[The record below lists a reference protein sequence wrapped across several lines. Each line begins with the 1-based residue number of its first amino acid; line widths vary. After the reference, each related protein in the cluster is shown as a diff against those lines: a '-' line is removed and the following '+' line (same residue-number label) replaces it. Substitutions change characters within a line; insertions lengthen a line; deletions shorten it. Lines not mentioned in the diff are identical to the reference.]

1 MDTHTPRELLGCGKR
16 QQLGYQWILLLGL
29 RGPGSGIDPSD
40 VLVEAST
47 ISEKED
53 RIVCTLGLGSINSI
67 SAAICGAIK
76 ASYLRSLTAKSD
88 VTWISVSLLVW
99 NVTEANVVIY
109 AACLP
114 AIWPL
119 LQQSFEAMMSCK
131 ATASS
136 RASGSGMWMG
146 RDASRNQSIKLSN
159 IRGRENNGTARDCNS
174 AGIPDW
180 GFRSRDSDSDKAHI
194 LLLRT
199 LDGPDDLAVPLVSN
213 GPMNQ

>member
-1 MDTHTPRELLGCGKR
+1 M
-16 QQLGYQWILLLGL
+16 
-29 RGPGSGIDPSD
+29 
-40 VLVEAST
+40 
-47 ISEKED
+47 
-53 RIVCTLGLGSINSI
+53 
-67 SAAICGAIK
+67 
-76 ASYLRSLTAKSD
+76 
-88 VTWISVSLLVW
+88 
-99 NVTEANVVIY
+99 VIY